1 MKSAAPS
8 KTSFVVQQ
16 LAEEIRSGK
25 FKPGEKLP
33 SMRTLGERFGVS
45 TMVLYQAANQLE
57 EMGLLLRGAR
67 SGLFI
72 PKNARQSELCGFIT
86 SIAIGCMEN
95 YYESFMRVSSEAGCI
110 SMTVPLIPDDIECML
125 EKKPLRIYVDTGC
138 KKISYR
144 ELMRLTQGNQ
154 TIFCNRFEFLDE
166 TPEHAVLSDWEYIT
180 EMTLRHFVK
189 NGHKRIL
196 FVSHDSCIYEFKR
209 RQLKAAAEKLGLQFD
224 TPEFQWCSHEDFQN
238 NPERVARIFRQ
249 DPPTAVFA
257 RGDGPLFQF
266 MQKAAVFF
274 PNLPE
279 IEKIGAFNSLW
290 SNQLGHVFSSWQW
303 DWLAFWK
310 QVFAYQGNGIE
321 YYRPKLILK

>member
-1 MKSAAPS
+1 MKV
-8 KTSFVVQQ
+8 KKQITKY
-16 LAEEIRSGK
+16 L
-25 FKPGEKLP
+25 LP
-33 SMRTLGERFGVS
+33 VALVMVLVSVPTFGVFFMRKS
-45 TMVLYQAANQLE
+45 LMKLTVEERSNQLE

-110 SMTVPLIPDDIECML
+110 SMTVPLIPGDIECML

-166 TPEHAVLSDWEYIT
+166 TPEHAVLSHWEYIT

-189 NGHKRIL
+189 NGHKI
-196 FVSHDSCIYEFKR
+196 
-209 RQLKAAAEKLGLQFD
+209 
-224 TPEFQWCSHEDFQN
+224 
-238 NPERVARIFRQ
+238 
-249 DPPTAVFA
+249 
-257 RGDGPLFQF
+257 
-266 MQKAAVFF
+266 
-274 PNLPE
+274 
-279 IEKIGAFNSLW
+279 
-290 SNQLGHVFSSWQW
+290 
-303 DWLAFWK
+303 
-310 QVFAYQGNGIE
+310 
-321 YYRPKLILK
+321 